1 LLKISK
7 IILYNEPTVSEIQ
20 IERLQKFLK
29 ESFPINVETRGNIF
43 NDLDDNGYEKI
54 ASTRIF
60 DIKKPFQKHL
70 PTIDEVL
77 IEKENRDMSKK
88 EDLVLYEGI
97 EFQMVISDLIVKNKS
112 NADTLH
118 IIFTNKLPCTF
129 DEDDSRYHARA
140 IICSNPSIIST
151 TGIVEA
157 PAKPRQYY
165 LDMMTNFSNEDINNI
180 KKKYK
185 GRFIEYHDSRTSK
198 IIEGY
203 LLQAIIYYETGE
215 AFCTDKK
222 CRIYNSHWQ
231 EDLIYSQLENK
242 KLCKKHEAILK
253 GLR

>member
-1 LLKISK
+1 MKISK

-29 ESFPINVETRGNIF
+29 ESFPINIETRDNF
-43 NDLDDNGYEKI
+43 FDNLDENTYQKI

-60 DIKKPFQKHL
+60 DIKKPFQKHN
-70 PTIDEVL
+70 PTLDEVL
-77 IEKENRDMSKK
+77 IEKESRDKSKK
-88 EDLVLYEGI
+88 EDLILYDGI
-97 EFQMVISDLIVKNKS
+97 EFQRVISDLIVKNES
-112 NADTLH
+112 NADILH
-118 IIFTNKLPCTF
+118 IIFTNRLPCTF
-129 DEDDSRYHARA
+129 DEDDFRYHARA

-165 LDMMTNFSNEDINNI
+165 LDMMTNFSNEDINVI
-180 KKKYK
+180 KKKYDGK
-185 GRFIEYHDSRTSK
+185 FIKYHDSRTSE

-222 CRIYNSHWQ
+222 CRLYNSHWQ

-242 KLCKKHEAILK
+242 KLCKKHRGTFER
-253 GLR
+253 LR